1 MATRMNK
8 VAVRRAIAVMVG
20 ATVAALLSACSS
32 GKPMSNYHRD
42 PSPYPLA
49 ARTLASGPNAPAA
62 YVLGVQWMNPL
73 MWKDYPTHWNLLWA
87 QGMADR
93 NPSDTDSPHLK
104 LGDAPGLLVRGV
116 NPVWK
121 NDNPNPVYWKAL
133 DALIREPLYP
143 LGYHTAVN
151 ANYFYSIRNGTRRP
165 DFADIRVFA
174 GMSQAWIN
182 TPTYIKESNRYLN
195 GLDELAQHIRLGM
208 PAPSILAENEEH
220 AEARMYDLFVKIYDD
235 RGSPVRGLSHDSD
248 MVIGLPT
255 FTLNAARRLFFMEIY
270 SAAEAMSLK
279 IFPEPKLANVTVM
292 AGEEAVGFYDLQ
304 AAIAYLNANPKKTVW
319 VYTMDAPNY
328 PKGEQTNENS
338 VLLILGHPS
347 ADWGYAPLAALYTP
361 QQHEGGVG
369 AKAATPGGAWQG
381 LLQAVQ
387 AQVPQEHPVDRVYH
401 DMDRRAPNVTTVLAP
416 LRAAVHQQWPDLDQ
430 LKDFRSVSEHMVGP
444 ARAASAGLNIAYAVA
459 YADQTGHSA
468 VVTSVVDP
476 NDAWTVLVAPPPGWT
491 KREPPK
497 EWPRARGRTTAY
509 YPWFGK
515 QTDGR

>member
-1 MATRMNK
+1 MATRINE
-8 VAVRRAIAVMVG
+8 VTVRRAIAVMVSAG
-20 ATVAALLSACSS
+20 IAVLLSACSS
-32 GKPMSNYHRD
+32 GKPMPNYHRD

-49 ARTLASGPNAPAA
+49 GRTPASGSNAPAA

-73 MWKDYPTHWNLLWA
+73 MWKDYPTHWNLLWV
-87 QGMADR
+87 QGLADR

-104 LGDAPGLLVRGV
+104 LGDAPGLLVQGV

-121 NDNPNPVYWKAL
+121 DDNPNPVYWEAL
-133 DALIREPLYP
+133 EDLIKEPLYS
-143 LGYHTAVN
+143 LGYHTAAN
-151 ANYFYSIRNGTRRP
+151 ANYFYSIRNGTRRR

-174 GMSQAWIN
+174 GMPQAWIN
-182 TPTYIKESNRYLN
+182 TPTYIKESNRYRN
-195 GLDELAQHIRLGM
+195 GLDRLAKHARLGM

-220 AEARMYDLFVKIYDD
+220 AEVRMNDLFVKVYSD
-235 RGSPVRGLSHDSD
+235 RGSTQRGLAHGPDI
-248 MVIGLPT
+248 VIGLPT

-292 AGEEAVGFYDLQ
+292 AGVETVGFYDLQ

-361 QQHEGGVG
+361 RQHEGGIG
-369 AKAATPGGAWQG
+369 AKAAVPGGAWQG

-387 AQVPQEHPVDRVYH
+387 AQAPQDHPVDRVYH
-401 DMDRRAPNVTTVLAP
+401 DMDRRAPNVTTALAP

-468 VVTSVVDP
+468 VVTSVADP
-476 NDAWTVLVAPPPGWT
+476 SDAWTLLVAPPPGWT
-491 KREPPK
+491 RRELPK

-515 QTDGR
+515 QTAAR